1 MAGEGQVRV
10 CKSMVLTNELNRK
23 PVLSPEVMFQELGGE
38 MGLLD
43 LASESYFGLD
53 EVGARIWALLHEH
66 GELQT
71 VFEAMLAEYDVEPR
85 EREKDLLEL
94 VERLLE
100 AGLVREG

>member
-1 MAGEGQVRV
+1 MAHCANGVRA
-10 CKSMVLTNELNRK
+10 
-23 PVLSPEVMFQELGGE
+23 GW
-38 MGLLD
+38 
-43 LASESYFGLD
+43 LD
-53 EVGARIWALLHEH
+53 EVGARIWALLKEH

-85 EREKDLLEL
+85 ELEKDLLEL

>member
-1 MAGEGQVRV
+1 MRV
-10 CKSMVLTNELNRK
+10 CKSMALTNDLNRK
-23 PVLSPEVMFQELGGE
+23 LVLSPEVMFQELGGE
-38 MGLLD
+38 MVLLD

-53 EVGARIWALLHEH
+53 EVGARIWALLNEQ

-85 EREKDLLEL
+85 ELEKDLREL

-100 AGLVREG
+100 AGLVSEG